1 MTTTPGQRAA
11 VDLAAVREQWG
22 DLLAAIEQPP
32 AAEWPPR
39 ECAGFLDHPAAARA
53 ADDPMPAEPAVGRT
67 PLTLREHP
75 APLNLTALD
84 AALSVER
91 DLFDLADAVAEQ
103 VQHPATSPDART
115 DPARWNPPTYRDA
128 LPRRGVTGVFTG
140 TDPRTP
146 EDREA
151 QAKYGVRPEPV
162 RSPAAV
168 GTIPVAS
175 AGSRAYGL
183 HWAAVWLEGRAL
195 DEPGPMFRLMPI
207 RLADQVAAVA
217 ARARRTVERALN
229 RDRHT
234 VTLNQPCPYCRGPLT
249 GQTTGNLPEVYCG
262 RGEECPAP
270 VVLDHRRRIWRGA
283 ALVDLWS
290 EMLAAREPEQQSA

>member
-1 MTTTPGQRAA
+1 MSTPTRTAPVTSPAAGRRAA

-39 ECAGFLDHPAAARA
+39 ECAGFLDQLTAAQA
-53 ADDPMPAEPAVGRT
+53 ADDPMPSEPTIGRV

-103 VQHPATSPDART
+103 VQRPAVDEDDR
-115 DPARWNPPTYRDA
+115 DNLARWNLPTSRDI
-128 LPRRGVTGVFTG
+128 G
-140 TDPRTP
+140 
-146 EDREA
+146 
-151 QAKYGVRPEPV
+151 
-162 RSPAAV
+162 PAAA
-168 GTIPVAS
+168 AS

-195 DEPGPMFRLMPI
+195 DEPAGDLFRPLPA
-207 RLADQVAAVA
+207 RLAEHVASMAG
-217 ARARRTVERALN
+217 RARRTIERALN
-229 RDRHT
+229 RDSRST
-234 VTLNQPCPYCRGPLT
+234 TLNYPCPWCGGPLIGVT
-249 GQTTGNLPEVYCG
+249 QAGDIPAVFCAH
-262 RGEECPAP
+262 GEQCPAP
-270 VVLDHRRRIWRGA
+270 AVLDHRRRVWRGA
-283 ALVDLWS
+283 ELVDLWS
-290 EMLAAREPEQQSA
+290 GVMAARERAEEQQA

>member
-1 MTTTPGQRAA
+1 MSTPTRTAPVTSPAAGRRAA

-39 ECAGFLDHPAAARA
+39 ECAGFLDQLAAAQA
-53 ADDPMPAEPAVGRT
+53 ADDPMPAEPTIGRV

-103 VQHPATSPDART
+103 VQRPAVEEDDRANL
-115 DPARWNPPTYRDA
+115 ARWNLPTSRDI
-128 LPRRGVTGVFTG
+128 G
-140 TDPRTP
+140 
-146 EDREA
+146 
-151 QAKYGVRPEPV
+151 
-162 RSPAAV
+162 PAAA
-168 GTIPVAS
+168 AS

-195 DEPGPMFRLMPI
+195 DEPAGDLFRPLPAL
-207 RLADQVAAVA
+207 LAEHVASVA
-217 ARARRTVERALN
+217 GRARRTIERALN
-229 RDRHT
+229 RDSRAT
-234 VTLNQPCPYCRGPLT
+234 TLDYPCPWCGGPLT
-249 GQTTGNLPEVYCG
+249 GVTQAGDIPAVFCA
-262 RGEECPAP
+262 RGEQCPAP
-270 VVLDHRRRIWRGA
+270 AVLDHRRRVWRGA
-283 ALVDLWS
+283 ELVDLWVGVT
-290 EMLAAREPEQQSA
+290 AARERAKEPA